1 MPKTGTKIMAKTDS
15 GLFMAKDRTGTVFSC
30 VVFLQAILPLIQ
42 SLELRLEV
50 QEVLDDSLAAS
61 V

>member
-1 MPKTGTKIMAKTDS
+1 MAKTDS